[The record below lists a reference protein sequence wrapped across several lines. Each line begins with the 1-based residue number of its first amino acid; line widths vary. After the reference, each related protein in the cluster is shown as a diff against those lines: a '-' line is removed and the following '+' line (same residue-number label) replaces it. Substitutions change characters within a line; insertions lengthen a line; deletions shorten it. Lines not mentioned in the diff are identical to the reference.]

1 MTIVIIP
8 TYNEKENIKSLV
20 EEIFCLSP
28 DINILIVD
36 DNSPDGTGGIVK
48 DLQMIFPKL
57 ALLERLNDRGLGKS
71 YMDGFKELIN
81 NKQYEIVAMM
91 DADFSHDHKEVSKMV
106 VQLADY
112 DMIIGSRY
120 VQGGKIK
127 NWNWRR
133 RLLSRFANFY
143 ARTILGLPVK
153 DLTAGYMVF
162 RKSILNS
169 MNIDSIS
176 SEGYAFLIDLKYK
189 IFKAGYKIYEHPI
202 LFNERR
208 EGQSK
213 MSFKNIWEA
222 IWLPWKLKF
231 KK

>member
-20 EEIFCLSP
+20 EEIFSLSS
-28 DINILIVD
+28 DINILVVD
-36 DNSPDGTGGIVK
+36 DNSPDGTGSIVK

-57 ALLERLNDRGLGKS
+57 ALLERSKDRGFGKS
-71 YMDGFKELIN
+71 YIDGFKEIIN
-81 NKQYEIVAMM
+81 DEQYEIVIMM
-91 DADFSHDHKEVSKMV
+91 DADLSHNPKEIPE
-106 VQLADY
+106 
-112 DMIIGSRY
+112 MIKKLLEFDAIVGSRY
-120 VQGGKIK
+120 IQGGKIK

-133 RLLSRFANFY
+133 RLLSKFANFY
-143 ARTILGLPVK
+143 ARTILGLSVK
-153 DLTAGYMVF
+153 DLTTGYMVF

-169 MNIDSIS
+169 LNIDSIS

-202 LFNERR
+202 VFNERR

-222 IWLPWKLKF
+222 IWLPWRLRFF
-231 KK
+231 K